1 MDRARLGRTMVA
13 QLPALRRYALGLSG
27 TAPAADDLVQDCIER
42 ALRRLETLQGEDRMA
57 GWLRSILF
65 NIFIDNRRRMKHRG
79 ESVQL
84 EMVENSPG
92 NMAPPDRQH
101 EAQEV
106 LRATSLLSEQHRQVL
121 LLVGVE
127 GLSYREAAEELGV
140 PVGTVMSRLARA
152 RDQLRALQEQGVPA
166 SAPLPFRRRS

>member
-1 MDRARLGRTMVA
+1 MVA

-27 TAPAADDLVQDCIER
+27 SVPAADDLVQDCIER
-42 ALRRLETLQGEDRMA
+42 ALRRAETLQSEDKMA

-65 NIFIDNRRRMKHRG
+65 NLFVDGRRQMRHRG

-84 EMVENSPG
+84 EVVENSPG
-92 NMAPPDRQH
+92 HGGQPDRQH
-101 EAQEV
+101 EAQQV
-106 LRATSLLSEQHRQVL
+106 LRATSFLSPEHRQVL

-127 GLSYREAAEELGV
+127 GLSYREAAAELGV

-152 RDQLRALQEQGVPA
+152 RDQLRAQLERGVPA
-166 SAPLPFRRRS
+166 EPNVLRFGRPS